1 MKSTR
6 TRLFTALAATM
17 LAALPAAPVLAHPGA
32 AEAIAAALAN
42 PDRPKDQVERDAY
55 RQPAALLAFMHIK
68 PGDQVAD
75 LIAGSGYFTRLFAS
89 LAGPKGHVY
98 AILPAEL
105 AAKWPK
111 AKPGNDALV
120 ADPKLSNVS
129 ALYPEI
135 AKLAA
140 DKPLDLVFTAQNYHD
155 VICYLSVADA
165 MAMNKAIFA
174 ALKPGG
180 RFVIIDHAGPG
191 VTDPAEMK
199 RLHRIDEALV
209 KSQLLA
215 AGFVLDKES
224 DVLRN
229 KADTHDKMVFDPSIR
244 SHTDQFVLSF
254 KKPG

>member
-1 MKSTR
+1 MIPHR
-6 TRLFTALAATM
+6 NRL
-17 LAALPAAPVLAHPGA
+17 LAALAAPVLLAVSAAPALAHPGH

-42 PDRPKDQVERDAY
+42 PDRPKEDVARDAY
-55 RQPAALLAFMHIK
+55 RQPAALLMFAHVK
-68 PGDQVAD
+68 AGDQVAD
-75 LIAGSGYFTRLFAS
+75 LIAGGGYFTRLFSA

-98 AILPAEL
+98 AMVPAEL

-111 AKPGNDALV
+111 SKPGNDALA
-120 ADPKLSNVS
+120 ADPHMQNVS

-155 VICYLSVADA
+155 VICYLSVADT

-180 RFVIIDHAGPG
+180 HFVVIDHAGPG
-191 VTDPAEMK
+191 VTDPAEIK
-199 RLHRIDEALV
+199 RLHRVDEALV
-209 KSQLLA
+209 KSQILA

-229 KADTHDKMVFDPSIR
+229 KADMHDKMVFDPAIR

>member
-1 MKSTR
+1 MTTPR
-6 TRLFTALAATM
+6 FRLFATLAAAA
-17 LAALPAAPVLAHPGA
+17 LAALPAQPVLAHPGA

-42 PDRPKDQVERDAY
+42 PDRPKADVERDAY
-55 RQPAALLAFMHIK
+55 RQPAALLAFAHVK

-75 LIAGSGYFTRLFAS
+75 LIAGGGYFTRLFSA

-98 AILPAEL
+98 VAVPAEL

-111 AKPGNDALV
+111 AKPGNDALA
-120 ADPKLSNVS
+120 ADPHFTNVS
-129 ALYPEI
+129 AIYPEI
-135 AKLAA
+135 AKFAA

-155 VICYLSVADA
+155 VICYLSVADT

-180 RFVIIDHAGPG
+180 HFVVIDHAGPG
-191 VTDPAEMK
+191 VTDPAEIK
-199 RLHRIDEALV
+199 RLHRVDEALV
-209 KSQLLA
+209 KSQILA
-215 AGFVLDKES
+215 AGFVLDKQS

-229 KADTHDKMVFDPSIR
+229 KADLHDKMVFDPSIR

-254 KKPG
+254 RKPN